1 MIKRRTT
8 KTKRVKR
15 ATKPAG
21 AKARIKRPTRRANKQ
36 LKAKKSAGRRS
47 LKARKSKSGSPDTS
61 YLSWIE
67 MTDSPEWAIAS

>member
-1 MIKRRTT
+1 MINRRTT

-21 AKARIKRPTRRANKQ
+21 KRVRVKRPTRLANKQ
-36 LKAKKSAGRRS
+36 LKAKKSTGLRS
-47 LKARKSKSGSPDTS
+47 LKARKSKSGPPDTS

>member
-15 ATKPAG
+15 ATKSAG
-21 AKARIKRPTRRANKQ
+21 AKARVKRPTRRANKQ
-36 LKAKKSAGRRS
+36 LKGKKSTGLRP
-47 LKARKSKSGSPDTS
+47 LKGRKSKSGPPDTS
-61 YLSWIE
+61 YLSWID

>member
-21 AKARIKRPTRRANKQ
+21 SKARVKRPTRRPNKQ
-36 LKAKKSAGRRS
+36 FKAKKSTGRRP
-47 LKARKSKSGSPDTS
+47 LKARKSKSGPSDTS

-67 MTDSPEWAIAS
+67 MTESPEWATAS

>member
-1 MIKRRTT
+1 MAKRRTT

-21 AKARIKRPTRRANKQ
+21 AKANAKRPTRRVKTQ
-36 LKAKKSAGRRS
+36 RKAKKSTGLRL
-47 LKARKSKSGSPDTS
+47 LKAPKPKAGPPDTS

-67 MTDSPEWAIAS
+67 ATESPEWGVAS